1 MLKEN
6 GSEYSLLGKI
16 YNALFYSV
24 FVYIHQLRML
34 SHVKYQNNNFIRIKK
49 SKYYL
54 GTPMLKKISLNI
66 MCPKKYTMLFST
78 LFGVYTPTQYALSC
92 KKRKLKIYAN
102 RKISNYLGTAMLKE
116 KLL

>member
-1 MLKEN
+1 
-6 GSEYSLLGKI
+6 
-16 YNALFYSV
+16 
-24 FVYIHQLRML
+24 ML
-34 SHVKYQNNNFIRIKK
+34 SNLNTKIQILCE
-49 SKYYL
+49 S
-54 GTPMLKKISLNI
+54 KKIEILSRHLNVKRKIALNI
-66 MCPKKYTMLFST
+66 ICQRKYTILFST